1 MKRQERPVQKAG
13 IDLPKRAVY
22 CFVTKA
28 RNRDKSMVSGDLEEE
43 KQPFFTRLPS
53 CWLRSP
59 KFADFYGEIG
69 QISRIHRRIF
79 QAGEPTSLPQI
90 RHNPVAS
97 THRLFCVTD
106 LTGVNGG

>member
-69 QISRIHRRIF
+69 RISRIYRRIF
-79 QAGEPTSLPQI
+79 QVESPPRCRKFDITLLLEPTDL
-90 RHNPVAS
+90 VAS
-97 THRLFCVTD
+97 
-106 LTGVNGG
+106 LT